1 MTTVNS
7 PLPGIFYRRP
17 SPEEPEFIAEGD
29 EVTEGQVIGLIEV
42 MKTYTE
48 LKATASGT
56 IVEFLVE
63 NEEEVSPGQEIAK
76 IQ

>member
-17 SPEEPEFIAEGD
+17 SPEEPVYVNEGD

-48 LKATASGT
+48 LQATAAGT
-56 IVEFLVE
+56 VAEFLVE
-63 NEEEVSPGQEIAK
+63 NEEEVTPGQEIVRLK
-76 IQ
+76 